1 MADPHHTDTA
11 RAPRLASLLLR
22 VLLPGSEAE
31 FIVGDLDE
39 EFGGHAVERLGL
51 RGARRWYWRMAITSI
66 GARWRPSVVLWRARA
81 GARGRA
87 RETAGRGGSAGADR
101 YGTIHGKTKTKGGGH
116 MDRLW
121 QDVHYAVRSLL
132 RSPGFTLVALLILT
146 LGIGANTAMFTVV
159 NSVLLRPLPFPQS
172 DRLVRV
178 WSARAE
184 GARGSLSMPDFRDW
198 AERTTTL
205 SDLGLYSTLPSDLI
219 LQNEGPAEEVETAH
233 VSAGFFETLGVPAYL
248 GRTLRPEE
256 EYGQNR
262 VVVLSHGTWV
272 RRFGSD
278 PGIVG
283 RTLTLQNEGYEVVGV
298 MPVGFG
304 FPTPDIEMWTFL
316 TIIPEESIPLNLRV
330 VRFLD
335 AVGRLGPGST
345 VESATA
351 DLSAV
356 AASLSTEYADSNEGL
371 IQATVEPLHQTMVGD
386 ARTPLL
392 VLLGAVGF
400 ILLIASANMANLLL
414 ARGTGRGPEMAVR
427 TALGAPKSRLIR
439 QVLTES
445 VVLAGLGGAAGI
457 ALSFASLRGLATWS
471 AGVIPRATEVGPD
484 LRVLTF
490 AVGLS
495 VLTGLLFGVL
505 PALAISKSGVAE
517 TLKVGGRG
525 GRSAKGGTQPWLV
538 GAEVAIAVVL
548 LVGAGLLLRSLWL
561 TQRVDPGFAPEDRLA
576 VTLTISASTYSERP
590 AYMGFYREALDRF
603 GRLPGV
609 IEAGS
614 IRHFPMQGAGE
625 QTDWGVVGEDRS
637 DAEDERYL
645 QMIQVSPGL
654 FRSLGIRLQQGR
666 AITAVDTDDAPP
678 TVVINERLA
687 RLAFGGEPAVGRALR
702 MYGEEIEVVGVVADV
717 KHLGLR
723 EEAPPVA
730 YFSQEWIPRRGMTFV
745 LHTAGNALAVVPDV
759 RQVLADMDPEQ
770 PISEISTAAGVLSDS
785 VAEPRFFATLLGV
798 FALLALVLASLGIYG
813 VISYQVGQRT
823 RELGI
828 RIALGAG
835 RGDALRLVL
844 RGGMTPAVLGTV
856 LGLGA
861 ALALT
866 RVMGALLFGVGS
878 ADLPTY
884 LGVAVALLLVAG
896 AACVV
901 PARRATRIDP
911 VGALRSE

>member
-1 MADPHHTDTA
+1 MAGPRPPHSAGSNPHDPPPA
-11 RAPRLASLLLR
+11 KPPRLAGLILWA
-22 VLLPGSEAE
+22 LLPANEAE
-31 FIVGDLDE
+31 FIVGDLEE
-39 EFGGHAVERLGL
+39 EFDGHAVDRLGVG
-51 RGARRWYWRMAITSI
+51 GARRWYWWMAIASVA
-66 GARWRPSVVLWRARA
+66 ARWRPSVILRRARA
-81 GARGRA
+81 PS
-87 RETAGRGGSAGADR
+87 GGSSGGDR
-101 YGTIHGKTKTKGGGH
+101 FESIHARAKRMGGRQ
-116 MDRLW
+116 MDRIW
-121 QDVHYAVRSLL
+121 QDVHYALRSLP
-132 RSPGFTLVALLILT
+132 RNPGFTLVALLILT

-159 NSVLLRPLPFPQS
+159 NSVLIRPLPFPQP

-178 WSARAE
+178 WTARAE
-184 GARGSLSMPDFRDW
+184 GARGSFSLPDFQDW

-205 SDLGLYSTLPSDLI
+205 TDLGVYSTLPSDLI

-233 VSAGFFETLGVPAYL
+233 VSAGFFEALGVPAAL
-248 GRTLRPEE
+248 GRTLLPEE

-262 VVVLSHGTWV
+262 VVVLSHDTWA

-278 PGIVG
+278 PAIVG
-283 RTLTLQNEGYEVVGV
+283 RSLTLKNEGYEVVGI
-298 MPVGFG
+298 MPEGFG
-304 FPTPDIEMWTFL
+304 FPSPDIEMWAFL
-316 TIIPEESIPLNLRV
+316 TVIPEESIPLNLRV
-330 VRFLD
+330 VRFLN
-335 AVGRLGPGST
+335 AVGRLGPGAT
-345 VESATA
+345 VERATE
-351 DLSAV
+351 DLGSV
-356 AASLSTEYADSNEGL
+356 AASLSTAYADSNEGL
-371 IQATVEPLHQTMVGD
+371 NRATVEPLHSNMVGD
-386 ARTPLL
+386 VRTPLL

-445 VVLAGLGGAAGI
+445 VVLSGLGGAAGV

-471 AGVIPRATEVGPD
+471 VGIIPRATEVGPD
-484 LRVLTF
+484 LRVLAF

-505 PALAISKSGVAE
+505 PALAISRSEVAE
-517 TLKVGGRG
+517 ALKVGGRG
-525 GRSAKGGTQPWLV
+525 VGRARGGTQPWLV

-561 TQRVDPGFAPEDRLA
+561 TQQVDPGFIAEDLLA

-609 IEAGS
+609 VEAGS

-625 QTDWGVVGEDRS
+625 QADWGVAGEDRTIS
-637 DAEDERYL
+637 EAERYV
-645 QMIQVSPGL
+645 QIIQVSPGL
-654 FRSLGIRLQQGR
+654 FRSLGIRLHQGR
-666 AITAVDTDDAPP
+666 AITDADTGDAPP

-687 RLAFGGEPAVGRALR
+687 RLAFRGRPAVGRSLQ
-702 MYGEEIEVVGVVADV
+702 MYGAEIEVVGVVADV
-717 KHLGLR
+717 KHFGLR
-723 EEAPPVA
+723 EAAPPVA
-730 YFSQEWIPRRGMTFV
+730 YVSQELIPRRGMTFV
-745 LHTAGNALAVVPDV
+745 LRTAGNPLAVVAGV
-759 RQVLADMDPEQ
+759 RQVLAAMDAGQ
-770 PISEISTAAGVLSDS
+770 PVSEIATAERVLSDS
-785 VAEPRFFATLLGV
+785 VAEPRFFAALLGV

-823 RELGI
+823 REIGI

-856 LGLGA
+856 IGLGA

-866 RVMGALLFGVGS
+866 RVMGALLFEVGS

-884 LGVAVALLLVAG
+884 LSVAAALLLVAG
-896 AACVV
+896 VACVV

-911 VGALRSE
+911 VGALRAE